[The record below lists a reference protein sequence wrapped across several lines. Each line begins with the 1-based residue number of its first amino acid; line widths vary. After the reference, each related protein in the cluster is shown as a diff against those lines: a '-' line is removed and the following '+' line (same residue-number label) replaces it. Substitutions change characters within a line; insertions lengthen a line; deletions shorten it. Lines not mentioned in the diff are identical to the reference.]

1 MHRTKTVRAAV
12 AAAAVAIAALA
23 AGPLAGAGA
32 ATRAATPAQA
42 RPEAPSRSGRT
53 DGFPV
58 SLPSQGGTV
67 VVPSRPDR
75 ILSLSPSATQMLYAI
90 GAGKQVVGVDKYST
104 YPPDAP
110 RTKFTGG
117 ETNAEGYLP
126 LHPDLV
132 LMAFPSGTVV
142 KQLTLLHIPVLVLPP
157 ASGLAQAD
165 QQVHELGR
173 ATGHVA
179 QAGQVVASFMADVHK
194 EAASAGGAGRGK
206 TYYIELSPDY
216 YTATSRTFIGAEL
229 SLFGMKDI
237 ADPAGRGTGYP
248 QISAEYVLHANPY
261 YVFLADTVCCSA
273 TPASFG
279 HRPGFSALSAVRDH
293 RVVGVND
300 SVASQWG
307 PHTVESFVGLIARLL
322 RR

>member
-1 MHRTKTVRAAV
+1 MHRTKTVHAAV
-12 AAAAVAIAALA
+12 AAAALAIATLT
-23 AGPLAGAGA
+23 AGPLASAGA
-32 ATRAATPAQA
+32 ARLPARTAHDAQA
-42 RPEAPSRSGRT
+42 QQVGK

-117 ETNAEGYLP
+117 ETNAEGYLT
-126 LHPDLV
+126 LRPDLV
-132 LMAFPSGTVV
+132 LLAFPSGTVV
-142 KQLTLLHIPVLVLPP
+142 KQLTLLHIPALVLPP
-157 ASGLAQAD
+157 ASGLAQVD
-165 QQVHELGR
+165 QQMYELGR
-173 ATGHVA
+173 ATGHTA
-179 QAGQVVASFMADVHK
+179 QARQATAALTADLHK
-194 EAASAGGAGRGK
+194 QAASAGGAGRGK

-216 YTATSRTFIGAEL
+216 YTATSRTFVGAEL

-248 QISAEYVLHANPY
+248 QISAEFVLHANPY
-261 YVFLADTVCCSA
+261 YVLLADTVCCSA
-273 TPASFG
+273 TPASFA
-279 HRPGFSALSAVRDH
+279 HRPGFSAMSAVRDH

-307 PHTVESFVGLIARLL
+307 PHTIEGFVGLVARLL